1 MAKKSKSMIGHDPLA
16 WLKDDAEDAEI
27 TQVEEK
33 PVAKTKAKKKTA
45 KKSAAKAKTAKSKE
59 AASDNVFEIQSVQDI
74 SSVSDLHEEMK
85 KLFKAEKIILDGQQ
99 IERIDAASLQLIYSF
114 IQEAKVNSV
123 DVAWRFPSEAL
134 TNSARLLG
142 MEDALQLDNIA

>member
-16 WLKDDAEDAEI
+16 WLKDDAEEAEI
-27 TQVEEK
+27 TEVKEE

-45 KKSAAKAKTAKSKE
+45 KKSAAKAKTAKRKE
-59 AASDNVFEIQSVQDI
+59 AASDNVFEIHSVQDI
-74 SSVSDLHEEMK
+74 SSVSELHEEMK
-85 KLFKAEKIILDGQQ
+85 KLYKTEKVILDGQQ

-114 IQEAKVNSV
+114 IQEAKVNNV
-123 DVAWRFPSEAL
+123 DVAWRSPSEAL

-142 MEDALQLDNIA
+142 MVDALQLDNVA